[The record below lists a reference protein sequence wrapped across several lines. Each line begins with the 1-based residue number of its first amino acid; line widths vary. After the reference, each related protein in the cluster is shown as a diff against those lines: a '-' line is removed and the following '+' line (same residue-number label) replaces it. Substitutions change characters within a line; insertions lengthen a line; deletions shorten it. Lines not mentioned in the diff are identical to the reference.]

1 MDRSLLGFIQALRTG
16 GVPVSVAEM
25 LDAAAIA
32 GLMGFTDRAA
42 LKQGLCAALAK
53 TTEEVARFDAC
64 FERHFAAFAVE
75 PLSPAPA
82 GEGGGPA
89 AAGVPGGAGGAPM
102 GFGGGAAE
110 LPADGLSP
118 LARLVRSRDMA
129 GLLAQ
134 LGRALEQRRAPMRSR
149 TQRALVARRLLEQIG
164 LAGYEE
170 DVRRLRAGGAEDA
183 AAALEQGRAWMMAAA
198 LRLTERRMMAEVEA
212 EAARIGNRDLTRT
225 SLRRLSPADERRVHE
240 LVRAMARRFAAL
252 YGRRRRPDRKTV
264 LDARRTLRKGVRHD
278 GILFETVWRT
288 RRRDRPRLFVLC
300 DVSGSMSMVATLFLT
315 LVAHLHDGPMRVRA
329 FAFSDRLGEITDD
342 LEDGAERGMAAA
354 VTRWGGGST
363 DYGQA
368 FADFH
373 DLCGEAVD
381 GRSTVVVLGDARNN
395 NQPPRVDLLK
405 RIAARAR
412 DVLWLNPEP
421 PVSWGSGDSVAP
433 LYAAVCG
440 RALPCGTIAQMEAVI
455 GNLMGGAPRAVPHP
469 RGGLDAHGFR

>member
-1 MDRSLLGFIQALRTG
+1 MDRSLLGFIQALRTAS
-16 GVPVSVAEM
+16 VPVSVAET
-25 LDAAAIA
+25 LDGAAIA
-32 GLMGFTDRAA
+32 GLLGFGDRGA
-42 LKQGLCAALAK
+42 LKLGLRAALAK
-53 TTEEVARFDAC
+53 TAEEAGRFDLC
-64 FERHFAAFAVE
+64 FERYFAPFAME
-75 PLSPAPA
+75 PAAPA
-82 GEGGGPA
+82 DASPEGA
-89 AAGVPGGAGGAPM
+89 AAGIPGNAGGMPM
-102 GFGGGAAE
+102 GFGSGAAD

-118 LARLVRSRDMA
+118 LSQLVRSRDMA
-129 GLLAQ
+129 GLLAL
-134 LGRALEQRRAPMRSR
+134 LGRALEERRAPMRSR

-170 DVRRLRAGGAEDA
+170 DLRRLRADGADAA

-198 LRLTERRMMAEVEA
+198 LRLTERRMMSEVEA
-212 EAARIGNRDLTRT
+212 EVARIGNRDLTRT

-240 LVRAMARRFAAL
+240 LVRALARRFAAL
-252 YGRRRRPDRKTV
+252 YGRRRRLDRKTV
-264 LDARRTLRKGVRHD
+264 LDARRTLRKGVRHN

-288 RRRDRPRLFVLC
+288 RKRDRPRLFVLC
-300 DVSGSMSMVATLFLT
+300 DVSGSMSTVATLFLT

-368 FADFH
+368 FADFL
-373 DLCGEAVD
+373 DLCADAVD

-395 NQPPRVDLLK
+395 NQPPRLDLLK
-405 RIAARAR
+405 RISARAR

-421 PVSWGSGDSVAP
+421 TASWGSGDSVAP
-433 LYAAVCG
+433 LYAAACG

-455 GNLMGGAPRAVPHP
+455 ENLMGGAPRAAPAP
-469 RGGLDAHGFR
+469 EGGLTAHGSR